1 MKLLIDADFIVYKCC
16 AAAESEI
23 DFGDDVIV
31 VTSKFSEAYAA
42 VEREIVKIRS
52 EFMLAEPVLF
62 FSDSK
67 NFRKKIY
74 PDYKGHRNRKKPCGY
89 RRVIS
94 ELSMYYK
101 VIRIAELEADDAM
114 GIYAYTEVT
123 ARLTSLETSR
133 ELMNSDLL
141 KKSEQTTTDK
151 EQYLLL
157 EDLYETVEKHQ
168 ELLDKNIHTQVM
180 LDHIEAQLKK
190 ALEDIEELKDKV
202 RANGNSH

>member
-1 MKLLIDADFIVYKCC
+1 MAIK
-16 AAAESEI
+16 
-23 DFGDDVIV
+23 
-31 VTSKFSEAYAA
+31 
-42 VEREIVKIRS
+42 
-52 EFMLAEPVLF
+52 
-62 FSDSK
+62 SK
-67 NFRKKIY
+67 NIKK
-74 PDYKGHRNRKKPCGY
+74 KKKKEMK
-89 RRVIS
+89 IS
-94 ELSMYYK
+94 ENTSVAMPIK
-101 VIRIAELEADDAM
+101 NMVGIIVGVAM
-114 GIYAYTEVT
+114 GIFAYTEVT

-190 ALEDIEELKDKV
+190 ALDDIEHLKDKV
-202 RANGNSH
+202 RQNGNSH